1 MLGLYRL
8 ITHYQLRE
16 YENALS
22 RSFSCINLKRKKT
35 NNINHTKMIKTT
47 RLSLAEWP
55 AQWPADGL
63 DMLVI
68 GGGATGLGVALHGA
82 LEKRTVALVEARD
95 FAAGTSSR
103 STKLLHGGVR
113 YLAQGHLH
121 LVREALRERGVIMQL
136 APHLSQS
143 LPFVV
148 AEKNILSW
156 LVTSL
161 GLKLYDLLAGA
172 LRLGSTQWLSAQTLR
187 KLVPQIPA
195 TFAGIRYWDGQFE
208 DARLALALAATAQA
222 EGAHLRNHTR
232 VTDLTFTGQGW
243 QVVLQDE
250 LSGETCQLQAKCVVN
265 AAGVWIDPIR
275 QRALKD
281 KTLADRSAVVQSIV
295 RPSQGVHLVVDRSV
309 LPLQEAVLVPKT
321 SDGRVLFA
329 LPWLGSTL
337 IGTTDTPRQDAPDEP
352 RATADELK
360 FLFTQTRDSLGVTL
374 RNEDVRS
381 IWVGLRPL
389 VSFQSDGKTADLSR
403 EHVIVREAQGFVSV
417 AGGKWTTYR
426 AMAEGV
432 MQALVKAG
440 DLAHGQSAHTQTH
453 RLQGYI
459 DPDDLPQDRLRRAPG
474 LHLLGS
480 YASEV
485 AQIEGHGQVLG
496 LGLTEAV
503 VRFSARHEWA
513 VTVEDI
519 LARRWRILFLD
530 ARLAQKLAPRVA
542 EILQEETGIDPRLDA
557 FMAVSQQYIFD
568 NGES

>member
-1 MLGLYRL
+1 
-8 ITHYQLRE
+8 
-16 YENALS
+16 
-22 RSFSCINLKRKKT
+22 
-35 NNINHTKMIKTT
+35 MIKTT
-47 RLSLAEWP
+47 RLSLAEWA

-63 DMLVI
+63 DLLVI
-68 GGGATGLGVALHGA
+68 GGGATGLGVALQAA

-121 LVREALRERGVIMQL
+121 LVREALRERGVVMQL
-136 APHLSQS
+136 APHLTQS

-148 AEKNILSW
+148 AEKNIFSW
-156 LVTSL
+156 FVTSL
-161 GLKLYDLLAGA
+161 GLKLYDFLAGA
-172 LRLGSTQWLSAQTLR
+172 LRLGSTQWLSAKTLR
-187 KLVPQIPA
+187 KLLPQMPA

-208 DARLALALAATAQA
+208 DARLALALATTAQA

-232 VTDLTFTGQGW
+232 VTDLTFTGQRW
-243 QVVLQDE
+243 RVVLQDE
-250 LSGETCQLQAKCVVN
+250 LSGEIYPLHAKCVVN
-265 AAGVWIDPIR
+265 AAGVWIDGIR

-281 KTLADRSAVVQSIV
+281 KTTTDGSAVVQSVV

-374 RNEDVRS
+374 RPEDVGS

-389 VSFQSDGKTADLSR
+389 VSFQSGGKTADLSR
-403 EHVIVREAQGFVSV
+403 EHVIVRESPGFVSV

-440 DLAHGQSAHTQTH
+440 DLAHGQMANTQTH
-453 RLQGYI
+453 RLQGYV
-459 DPDDLPQDRLRRAPG
+459 DPHDLPEDRLRREPG

-480 YASEV
+480 RAEEV
-485 AQIEGHGQVLG
+485 IKFPGHDQVLG

-503 VRFSARHEWA
+503 VRYSARHEWA
-513 VTVEDI
+513 VTVEDM

-530 ARLAQKLAPRVA
+530 ARLAQTLAPRVA
-542 EILQEETGIDPRLDA
+542 EILQEETGIDPQLGA
-557 FMAVSQQYIFD
+557 FMTVSQKYIFD
-568 NGES
+568 NGEF